1 MDTGQDDELMSEQ
14 KTFPVWS
21 LVIFVAVAFI
31 GVRAVK
37 HYAPSFNFGAVSNAM
52 ESTSLSAN
60 IQLNRSRIVFE
71 VNNQSTYGYIDLA
84 IDCAYQ
90 GASGTVIEE
99 QAIVLYETFRP
110 ESVTTFALDKTDIPA
125 QATVIKCEVDDA
137 KIISKITCTHR
148 LSGDAN
154 SEIIK
159 TCAENT
165 I

>member
-1 MDTGQDDELMSEQ
+1 MNTGQDGELMSEQ
-14 KTFPVWS
+14 KIFPVWGI
-21 LVIFVAVAFI
+21 VIGFAVVFI
-31 GVRAVK
+31 GAKAVK

-99 QAIVLYETFRP
+99 QTIVLYETFGP
-110 ESVTTFALDKTDIPA
+110 ESVTTVALDKTDIPA

-137 KIISKITCTHR
+137 KMISKITCNHR

-159 TCAENT
+159 TCSEKT